1 MLLSLIIKKNKAIW
15 LKCVAMK
22 YEEQDEGLMMWYRNG
37 VA

>member
-1 MLLSLIIKKNKAIW
+1 LSLIIKNHKAIW

-22 YEEQDEGLMMWYRNG
+22 YEEQDEELMMWHRNG